1 MLEFGNY
8 YLKWYDKSYGVRQNE
23 IPELKRFPKNITP
36 HLSVIYH
43 LLNSLENKR
52 PNDNYCAYRQ
62 LSPDIHL
69 SHSNRNRLIRYDL
82 HMMLDGST
90 FIDRT
95 EKIEIINEEI
105 NEISKRVNE
114 YCMDN
119 VYSSLSARWKLGQL
133 VFNRL
138 GTPGIK
144 E

>member
-1 MLEFGNY
+1 MFPENYQKRNRPIHFIEWFCETEGLEFGNY
-8 YLKWYDKSYGVRQNE
+8 YLKWYDKSYWVRQKE
-23 IPELKRFPKNITP
+23 IPELKRFLKNITR

-52 PNDNYCAYRQ
+52 PKDKYCAYRQ

-95 EKIEIINEEI
+95 EKIEI
-105 NEISKRVNE
+105 
-114 YCMDN
+114 
-119 VYSSLSARWKLGQL
+119 SLIL
-133 VFNRL
+133 
-138 GTPGIK
+138 PGLTLFY
-144 E
+144 

>member
-8 YLKWYDKSYGVRQNE
+8 
-23 IPELKRFPKNITP
+23 
-36 HLSVIYH
+36 
-43 LLNSLENKR
+43 
-52 PNDNYCAYRQ
+52 
-62 LSPDIHL
+62 DIHL

-114 YCMDN
+114 YSMDN
-119 VYSSLSARWKLGQL
+119 VYSSLSAKWKLGQL